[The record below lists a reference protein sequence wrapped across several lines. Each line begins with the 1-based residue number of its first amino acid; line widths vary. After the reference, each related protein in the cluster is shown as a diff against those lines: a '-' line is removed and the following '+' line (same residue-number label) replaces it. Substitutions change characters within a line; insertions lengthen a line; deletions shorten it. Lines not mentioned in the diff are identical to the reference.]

1 MTTTATIIDLSYE
14 QPIRLAS
21 WMECCYATVFSV
33 EGYARKSGA
42 DPDKWVALELSRGRG
57 LASSIA
63 PSKAIVGG
71 EYGRQYYAQER
82 AKAASAVTI
91 AEGDLVRIEGRVY
104 RTKVAHGNGGDAP
117 RNSDPIHFV
126 LVEG

>member
-1 MTTTATIIDLSYE
+1 MTAITDLTYE

-21 WMECCYATVFSV
+21 WAEPFYATVFSV

-42 DPDKWVALELSRGRG
+42 DPEKWVAMELSRGRG
-57 LASSIA
+57 LAASIA

-71 EYGRQYYAQER
+71 ECGRQYYARER
-82 AKAASAVTI
+82 AKAASAVTL

-104 RTKVAHGNGGDAP
+104 RAKVARGNDGDAP

-126 LVEG
+126 LVEA